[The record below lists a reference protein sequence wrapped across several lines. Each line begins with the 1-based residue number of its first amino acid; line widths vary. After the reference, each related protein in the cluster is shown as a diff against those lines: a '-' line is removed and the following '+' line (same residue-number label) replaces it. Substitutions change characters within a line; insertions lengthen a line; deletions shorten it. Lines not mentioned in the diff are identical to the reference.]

1 MWLRVEANIM
11 RTFTLWTAAAL
22 TVGAAMLA
30 APQAQQARAG
40 AQRARDSA
48 TALTALD
55 YAEIQQ
61 LYAKY
66 AFAYDTAS
74 ANGDDYARLFTAD
87 GAFNFPNGDPRRRCD
102 PIEPGGKVAE
112 CKGAA
117 ALAKLARGTGET
129 KGRLT
134 LSHVTTNIVIEPS
147 PEGAKGKAYLSLPG
161 LGPQGGG
168 MRVSGLYEDTI
179 VKTSEGWKFKLRV
192 YTPIPNPQRQPTTA
206 QRDAPAAPER

>member
-1 MWLRVEANIM
+1 M
-11 RTFTLWTAAAL
+11 RKWTVWTALASAAAL
-22 TVGAAMLA
+22 TMFAAVH
-30 APQAQQARAG
+30 AQQARPG
-40 AQRARDSA
+40 GQRAREA
-48 TALTALD
+48 APALTALD

-74 ANGDDYARLFTAD
+74 ANGDDYARLFTPD

-102 PIEPGGKVAE
+102 PIEPGSRVAE

-147 PEGAKGKAYLSLPG
+147 PEGARGKAYLTLPG

-168 MRVSGLYEDTI
+168 MRVSGLYEDTM
-179 VKTSEGWKFKLRV
+179 VKTPEGWKFKLRV
-192 YTPIPNPQRQPTTA
+192 YTPIPNPQRQTTA
-206 QRDAPAAPER
+206 AQQGAPAATER

>member
-1 MWLRVEANIM
+1 
-11 RTFTLWTAAAL
+11 
-22 TVGAAMLA
+22 
-30 APQAQQARAG
+30 
-40 AQRARDSA
+40 
-48 TALTALD
+48 LTALD

-74 ANGDDYARLFTAD
+74 GNGEDYARLFTAD

-102 PIEPGGKVAE
+102 PIEPGSKVSE
-112 CKGAA
+112 CKGPA

-147 PEGAKGKAYLSLPG
+147 AEGATGKAYLALPG
-161 LGPQGGG
+161 LGAQGGG
-168 MRVSGLYEDTI
+168 MRVAGLYEDTM
-179 VKTSEGWKFKLRV
+179 VRTPDGWKFKLRV
-192 YTPIPNPQRQPTTA
+192 YTPIPNPQRQTS
-206 QRDAPAAPER
+206 QREGQAPSAR